1 MNVPGRICLPE
12 RQDGIDDLVKCG
24 NKTFKIDQNPELPST
39 ILIISKRKEKLEI
52 DHFLQDQDNISIL
65 SYRRK

>member
-1 MNVPGRICLPE
+1 MWERDKDMNVPGRICLPE

-39 ILIISKRKEKLEI
+39 ILIISKRKEKLNTE
-52 DHFLQDQDNISIL
+52 
-65 SYRRK
+65 K

>member
-39 ILIISKRKEKLEI
+39 ILIISKRKEKLNTE
-52 DHFLQDQDNISIL
+52 
-65 SYRRK
+65 K